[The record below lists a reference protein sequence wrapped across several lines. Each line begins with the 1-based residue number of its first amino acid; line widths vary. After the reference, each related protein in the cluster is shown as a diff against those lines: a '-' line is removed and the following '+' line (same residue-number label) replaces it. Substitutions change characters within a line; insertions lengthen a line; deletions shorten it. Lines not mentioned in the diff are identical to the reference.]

1 MTRWGIQ
8 PACSKAVNES
18 RGKQRIVRTIFP
30 AFKLQERKKEE
41 GVVIDSSVLSSH
53 LLVGVMTHPRVG
65 KMPCP
70 VRGCVIA
77 INRGHKY
84 SWETRSRRRT
94 AKKKQDKGAARS
106 SLMNA
111 MTGETAASLLR
122 LGLAPDRLSYPS
134 RKESINWAKTR

>member
-8 PACSKAVNES
+8 PACPKAVNES

-30 AFKLQERKKEE
+30 AFKLQEKKKEE
-41 GVVIDSSVLSSH
+41 GVVIDSSVSSSH

-94 AKKKQDKGAARS
+94 AKKTKQDKGAARS

-111 MTGETAASLLR
+111 MTGERDSSKPPQARASTR
-122 LGLAPDRLSYPS
+122 PTVLSEP
-134 RKESINWAKTR
+134 KGEH